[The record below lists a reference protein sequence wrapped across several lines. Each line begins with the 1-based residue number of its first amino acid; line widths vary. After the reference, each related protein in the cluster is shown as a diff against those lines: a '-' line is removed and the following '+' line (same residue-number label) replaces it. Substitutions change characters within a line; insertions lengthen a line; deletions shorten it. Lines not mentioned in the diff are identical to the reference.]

1 MKTPSIALGLYS
13 VYRELQA
20 NIEQTLSRV
29 KELGYEGV
37 EFYGDFTHPPERIRS
52 LLERS
57 GLENCGWHTEWK
69 LLQPDLLAATLE
81 YHKLAG
87 TRNIII
93 PALGG
98 PWEIAHTRGEDS
110 PEVWIR
116 HARKMN
122 ELSDQLQQQGMRL
135 GYHTHS
141 HEFETRF
148 AGEITPWDLL
158 CEHLNADI
166 ILELDTGNCLE
177 AGVNAAHVLAAIP
190 GRPLLVHG
198 KPYSRRSGLETCI
211 GAEDDDNDWP
221 AILEQCRL
229 AGTQWLILEH
239 ESEKA
244 YPGFEG
250 AKQCL
255 HGIQS
260 VWEAD

>member
-1 MKTPSIALGLYS
+1 
-13 VYRELQA
+13 
-20 NIEQTLSRV
+20 
-29 KELGYEGV
+29 
-37 EFYGDFTHPPERIRS
+37 
-52 LLERS
+52 
-57 GLENCGWHTEWK
+57 
-69 LLQPDLLAATLE
+69 
-81 YHKLAG
+81 
-87 TRNIII
+87 
-93 PALGG
+93 
-98 PWEIAHTRGEDS
+98 
-110 PEVWIR
+110 
-116 HARKMN
+116 MN

-135 GYHTHS
+135 GYHTHA
-141 HEFETRF
+141 HEFDTLF
-148 AGEITPWDLL
+148 AGGITPWDLL
-158 CEHLNADI
+158 CEHLNANI

-255 HGIQS
+255 QGIQS
-260 VWEAD
+260 VREVN